1 MSQISPPIRIV
12 LVAAV
17 AFLAAWMLVLRPK
30 TEETPPPAPAATA
43 PAKQP
48 GTTAQSAAGKAVQA
62 AANAKATAESAAKAR
77 AGETA
82 AQTAPATTAA
92 PQAARREVAAAKLGV
107 DASALGSLPAGVRK
121 ALEARKIVVL
131 GFFNRS
137 ALDDRLTKK
146 QLQKVHRFHGRVYVH
161 AAALRKVQRYQVITR
176 GVDVSQTPSVVI
188 IDRNFK
194 AQLLTGYVDHVR
206 VEQAIVDAMRR
217 SNMPVVKSPVP
228 AQGQRAVRHLRRQ
241 PAADVRARGA
251 ATTRARRARRLAPA
265 RPVRGAPDRAEGPE
279 GLSRVQAKF
288 VGDIKTFAAAFGAL
302 LAAVTRSRPRA
313 KIIAVADKYDKPL
326 AAADKR
332 FDKLSRQHDMLAC
345 MYG

>member
-17 AFLAAWMLVLRPK
+17 AFIAAWMLFLRPK
-30 TEETPPPAPAATA
+30 TEEIPPPAPAATA

-92 PQAARREVAAAKLGV
+92 PKAPAAKVAAAKLGV
-107 DASALGSLPAGVRK
+107 DASALASLPAGVRK
-121 ALEARKIVVL
+121 ALETRQIVVL

-176 GVDVSQTPSVVI
+176 GVDVSQTPSVVV

-217 SNMPVVKSPVP
+217 SNMPVVKTPYLRKVNALCGTYTANLTLTFEGVEDSPRSTIRTS
-228 AQGQRAVRHLRRQ
+228 ARQ
-241 PAADVRARGA
+241 FDRFAARLKALKAPKAYRGFN
-251 ATTRARRARRLAPA
+251 
-265 RPVRGAPDRAEGPE
+265 
-279 GLSRVQAKF
+279 AKIDA
-288 VGDIKTFAAAFGAL
+288 DIQTFASAFGAL
-302 LAAVTRSRPRA
+302 GNAKSAKQIRAVS
-313 KIIAVADKYDKPL
+313 DKYDKPT
-326 AAADKR
+326 AAAGKR